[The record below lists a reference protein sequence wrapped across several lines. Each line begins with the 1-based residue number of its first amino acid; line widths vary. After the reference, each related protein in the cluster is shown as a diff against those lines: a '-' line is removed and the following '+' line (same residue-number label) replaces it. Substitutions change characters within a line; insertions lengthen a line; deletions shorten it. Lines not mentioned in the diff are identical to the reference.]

1 MRHNLNYSA
10 LRGMPEADQRKALF
24 SGIKASLLMMPLLID
39 MLGPTRSAK
48 ASAPADA
55 VIAGGPIVAPTAA
68 EISTYLTGN
77 KAAKF
82 MPNGQKWAVP
92 ADNPYLTQQTG
103 SMVSFF
109 HDSMKDVDLGWQ
121 VLFDLVDLRGSNQ
134 DHFELINS
142 NMGITWEQQKPGGQT
157 KPSRAIT
164 EAKTNVAYLTY
175 TTGFSLL
182 DDWLRY
188 NKHYLISDAI
198 AEVEGKYWELL
209 ATTHYGLL
217 TALGAGIDVAFATDD
232 ATTFNNAAAAIL
244 RANDGK
250 GYALGSNAQL
260 DIVVNPEKVG
270 RVLAM
275 LDAKRGSPM
284 IAFGTQK
291 QPISFSVRNVIVTN
305 NVPSNSTGYYL
316 VLPGRKLKRGAW
328 QDMTVES
335 KREPSVSAEDW
346 YAKAQF
352 NAIVGDSDQVRRVKY
367 A

>member
-1 MRHNLNYSA
+1 MRHNFNFA
-10 LRGMPEADQRKALF
+10 TLRDKPDGEKRTAIFA
-24 SGIKASLLMMPLLID
+24 GIKQSLLMMPLLLD
-39 MLGPTRSAK
+39 LLGPTRSAK
-48 ASAPADA
+48 AAAPDA
-55 VIAGGPIVAPTAA
+55 ARILGTAA
-68 EISTYLTGN
+68 NDLAFDEVKAYLRGN
-77 KAAKF
+77 KAARF
-82 MPNGQKWAVP
+82 LGGQKWAVP
-92 ADNPYLTQQTG
+92 DDNPLLTQTTG
-103 SMVSFF
+103 AMVSFF

-121 VLFDLVDLRGSNQ
+121 PLFDLVDLRNSDQ

-142 NMGITWEQQKPGGQT
+142 NFGIVWEQQKPGGRT
-157 KPSRAIT
+157 KPRREIS
-164 EAKTNVAYLTY
+164 EAKTNVPYLTWTAGY
-175 TTGFSLL
+175 SLL
-182 DDWLRY
+182 DDWIRF
-188 NKHYLISDAI
+188 NKFYLVADML
-198 AEVEGKYWELL
+198 AEVENKYWDLQ

-244 RANDGK
+244 RAADGK

-291 QPISFSVRNVIVTN
+291 QPISFQVRNVIVTTK
-305 NVPSNSTGYYL
+305 VAAADTGYYL
-316 VLPGRKLKRGAW
+316 ALPGRKIKRGAW
-328 QDMTVES
+328 LDLSVES
-335 KREPSVSAEDW
+335 KRDPAVSAEDW
-346 YAKAQF
+346 FAKAQF